1 MKYRESE
8 EMYLETILLLTQ
20 NNENVRSI
28 DVANELNYSRASVS
42 RAMGLL
48 EERGYITFDSNYI
61 RLTEEGNKKANEI
74 LERHELITKLLVKI
88 GVDQNEAEENAC
100 RIEHVIS
107 SEVLAHIKEYLN
119 KE

>member
-48 EERGYITFDSNYI
+48 ESRGYISFDSNYI

-74 LERHELITKLLVKI
+74 LERHELITKLLVEI
-88 GVDQNEAEENAC
+88 GVGENEAEDNAC

-107 SEVLAHIKEYLN
+107 SEVLECIKKYLN
-119 KE
+119 KA